1 MDKDMHER
9 ALRGF
14 FFATLL
20 LVPACSEADST
31 HLLAVDRE
39 APSSELPGA
48 GERPSTSTGVPSG
61 GTASG
66 ATPGVETAGA
76 AASNG
81 GTPGAGSG
89 SSGGTAGG
97 ATGGATPGSTGV
109 ETVVEP
115 VLPAPGPIFAVPS
128 EVYGADFATSNSYIP
143 LVPSLDVERIEIN
156 RAREVT
162 GRASVAAI
170 GPWLFV
176 ASSSA
181 PVVERFELAPDGS
194 LREAG
199 RISFMNYGLPEFFA
213 IDAWGAVFISPEKAY
228 LFNGND
234 GSQVIWN
241 PTTLEITGE
250 IPGPGISRMGY
261 SFESVVAVRG
271 NRMYRIFTL
280 LNYEAWEFPPAPQYL
295 AVYDLTT
302 DTLINTVEESR
313 CPQLYS
319 RPFIDERGDIYFSG
333 WVWTPGLTLTSD
345 YPASCALRV
354 LAGQDTF
361 DPSWQLDFAAEV
373 TQGREAAVM
382 RYLGGGK
389 ALLDVFHAERATIVP
404 GTDPQELSNTPNWRL
419 WSIDLESKTGAPV
432 EGLDF
437 RAGGYQDVEVG
448 GRTFL
453 MVPNDSYS
461 ETTALEVVDG
471 HAAPRF
477 VIQGS
482 AYHMVKLR

>member
-1 MDKDMHER
+1 
-9 ALRGF
+9 
-14 FFATLL
+14 
-20 LVPACSEADST
+20 VPA
-31 HLLAVDRE
+31 
-39 APSSELPGA
+39 
-48 GERPSTSTGVPSG
+48 
-61 GTASG
+61 
-66 ATPGVETAGA
+66 
-76 AASNG
+76 
-81 GTPGAGSG
+81 
-89 SSGGTAGG
+89 
-97 ATGGATPGSTGV
+97 
-109 ETVVEP
+109 
-115 VLPAPGPIFAVPS
+115 

-143 LVPSLDVERIEIN
+143 LVPSLDVERIDIS
-156 RAREVT
+156 RAREVS
-162 GRASVAAI
+162 GRASVAVV

-176 ASSSA
+176 ASSTA
-181 PVVERFELAPDGS
+181 PVVERFEVAPDGS

-234 GSQVIWN
+234 GSQVVWN

-271 NRMYRIFTL
+271 SRMYRIFTL
-280 LNYEAWEFPPAPQYL
+280 LNYDAWEFLPAPQYL

-302 DTLINTVEESR
+302 DTLLDTVEESR

-373 TQGREAAVM
+373 TQGREAGIL

-389 ALLDVFHAERATIVP
+389 GLLDVFHAERATIDP
-404 GTDPQELSNTPNWRL
+404 STDPQELSNTPNWRL

-453 MVPNDSYS
+453 MVPNDTYS
-461 ETTALEVVDG
+461 ETTAVEVVDG
-471 HAAPRF
+471 QAAAGF